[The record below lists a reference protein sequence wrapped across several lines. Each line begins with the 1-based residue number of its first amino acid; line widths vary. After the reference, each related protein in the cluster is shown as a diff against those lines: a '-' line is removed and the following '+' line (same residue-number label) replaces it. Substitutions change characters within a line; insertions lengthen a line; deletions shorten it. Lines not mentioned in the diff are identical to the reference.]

1 MRGKDF
7 PISIRFLY
15 PRVSLRSARHCRF
28 ITVPRDAILKFRAT
42 ALKCS
47 QVKSQEFLSWKSDE
61 EGTRTLGGCRVE
73 GGEHQHPAVLFTLIG
88 HQTAIFVD
96 KNREIGAG
104 NGSLK

>member
-15 PRVSLRSARHCRF
+15 PRVSHCRF
-28 ITVPRDAILKFRAT
+28 MHS
-42 ALKCS
+42 S
-47 QVKSQEFLSWKSDE
+47 QCHGMQFFELLTSYCIEVFTGQEFLSWKSDE

>member
-1 MRGKDF
+1 VRGKDF

-15 PRVSLRSARHCRF
+15 PRVSPLRSSLSIHHC
-28 ITVPRDAILKFRAT
+28 AT
-42 ALKCS
+42 GRNS
-47 QVKSQEFLSWKSDE
+47 QISSYCIEVFSGQEFLSWKSDE